1 MKKKNFI
8 RSHFPH
14 SEGQFPAWKFSVRI
28 FRTVKTLD
36 NHAYFG
42 TLTRG
47 YFLRYFEMLTR

>member
-47 YFLRYFEMLTR
+47 YFLQYFEMLTR